1 MPQKRRERER
11 CSLKPRLVVGRQ
23 KKNVETDGGGAWVE
37 EALRGSVQGHQRCS
51 TLAPSPVARLGPG
64 GRAVPESG
72 ALPVQSCCVLL
83 HDYTGHNVLKWFS
96 QLGELA
102 TTLSYCMCG
111 PLTHFAVLVA
121 VATDGTFIAPL
132 TLLLILST
140 KAVSSTAPSECA
152 HIFASRHQL
161 FFSYLF
167 KLTWT

>member
-1 MPQKRRERER
+1 MEEEPGWRRRSEDQSKVTNDAARWLPLP
-11 CSLKPRLVVGRQ
+11 S
-23 KKNVETDGGGAWVE
+23 
-37 EALRGSVQGHQRCS
+37 RGS
-51 TLAPSPVARLGPG
+51 APG

-140 KAVSSTAPSECA
+140 KAVSSQPQVSVLTSLHPSTSCSFLTCLNLHGPEVKL
-152 HIFASRHQL
+152 STKQL
-161 FFSYLF
+161 LS
-167 KLTWT
+167 TE